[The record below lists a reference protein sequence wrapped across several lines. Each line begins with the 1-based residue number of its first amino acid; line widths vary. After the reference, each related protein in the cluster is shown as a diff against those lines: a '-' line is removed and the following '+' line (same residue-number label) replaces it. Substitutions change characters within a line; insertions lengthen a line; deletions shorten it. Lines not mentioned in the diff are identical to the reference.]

1 MKIIH
6 QNGYTRDELLSFR
19 PLIWKNLLESA
30 RDVILALTRFTLEP
44 ITPTNKVHSVF
55 DLSRSYRLTPFG
67 LSQANCERIMNYQL
81 STDDPQFFFSPEI
94 AQAVQDVWGDEI
106 IPALM
111 DHSSRFY
118 LMDSAS

>member
-1 MKIIH
+1 
-6 QNGYTRDELLSFR
+6 
-19 PLIWKNLLESA
+19 
-30 RDVILALTRFTLEP
+30 
-44 ITPTNKVHSVF
+44 
-55 DLSRSYRLTPFG
+55 
-67 LSQANCERIMNYQL
+67 MNYQL